1 MSQTLRALYPTRHAT
16 RAGHI
21 EVVTAHPCQFIDIT
35 DRLIEAIGRMGLVDG
50 LLSAQSLHTTTGLL
64 VNEREE
70 LLMDDLGAL
79 FECLAPRFDAYAHDD
94 LGRRASTLPD
104 ERRNGHAHCRAAL
117 LQTSIT
123 LQVLDRTLV
132 LGRWQRVLF
141 AEFDGPQGRSLSLIG
156 SGEIDEAAPARR
168 VR

>member
-1 MSQTLRALYPTRHAT
+1 MSQTLRAFYPTRHAI
-16 RAGHI
+16 RAHALD
-21 EVVTAHPCQFIDIT
+21 VVTTKPTQFIDIT
-35 DRLIEAIGRMGLVDG
+35 DRLVEAVGGLGLVDG
-50 LLSAQSLHTTTGLL
+50 LLSVQSLHTTTGLL
-64 VNEREE
+64 VNECEE

-79 FECLAPRFDAYAHDD
+79 FECVAPRFDAYAHDD
-94 LGRRASTLPD
+94 LGRRASALPD

-123 LQVLDRTLV
+123 LQVVDGTLV

-141 AEFDGPQGRSLSLIG
+141 AEFDGPQRRSLSLLG
-156 SGEIDEAAPARR
+156 SGEIDEAASARR

>member
-1 MSQTLRALYPTRHAT
+1 MSQTLRAMYPTRHAT
-16 RAGHI
+16 RAGLV
-21 EVVTAHPCQFIDIT
+21 EVVTAHPSQFVDIT

-50 LLSAQSLHTTTGLL
+50 LLSVQSLHTTAGLL
-64 VNEREE
+64 VNESEE
-70 LLMDDLGAL
+70 LLMDDLDTL

-94 LGRRASTLPD
+94 LNRRPAPLPD

-141 AEFDGPQGRSLSLIG
+141 AEFDGPQRRSLSLVG
-156 SGEIDEAAPARR
+156 SGAIDEAAPARR